1 MPTCTENTS
10 WYPHQSVHVEE
21 RNKLLNMFFK
31 DAKDTIRSEL
41 RSGPKTQP
49 FKRKLYGGL
58 EDLRRTTTFIAET
71 GTIV

>member
-10 WYPHQSVHVEE
+10 WYPHPSIHVEK

-41 RSGPKTQP
+41 QNGPKTQP
-49 FKRKLYGGL
+49 STENCMEVWK
-58 EDLRRTTTFIAET
+58 I
-71 GTIV
+71 